1 MPAMSFPN
9 DYKLPPKG
17 RTTNS
22 FSLEDRMLQDLRF
35 GARVLL
41 KQRRFTAAAMLT
53 LAMGIGATTA
63 IFSVVDAVLL
73 RPLPFPEAERLVY
86 LREVNAAG
94 ATVSVAE
101 PNFADIEARSQSFAA
116 LGHTAGSFDLV
127 VTGGSEAVRTGIS
140 YASDRLFEVL
150 GVQPFAGRTFL
161 PEETKYGGPSAVVVS
176 YSFWQRL
183 LGGRA
188 DFDSVRLKIDGASC
202 AVVGVM
208 PPGFSFPGDTEV
220 WVTRGIE
227 PPSTSRTVHNFPVI
241 GRLLPGVPFEQA
253 RAELSGIG
261 AQLRQTYGSAM
272 DAVDFTLIPAQ
283 QHLTRNA
290 REGLLLFAGAVLLL
304 LLVACANVSNL
315 LLAQFIARQREFA
328 IRAALGASRWRL
340 ARQLI
345 FENLLVTLP
354 AAAFGALLARAGVPL
369 LLSLDQG
376 NLPRVNVISVDGRV
390 LLFSCTL
397 ALLIAVA
404 LGLLPALSL
413 TGQDSPSA
421 LRTTARGPRRSEFIR
436 SIRSGRM
443 NSLLRGRGG
452 INHRLRGVLT
462 TIQIGLTLVLLTG
475 AALLG
480 RSFLKLWNTDPGFT
494 SEGAVAMTLALPS
507 TITPEE
513 DEGLRQ
519 FYVQLLGRLE
529 QLPGVAAVGG
539 INALPLT
546 RMGATGTFLIDDNP
560 TLRGQA
566 AYRVASAGYFKAMGI
581 PLVRG
586 RVFDS
591 RDTVNSP
598 HVAVISQALA
608 DRYWP
613 NEDPLDKR
621 VQFGNMDTDKRL
633 LHIVGVVGNVRN
645 AGLDAEAGPTVYAYS
660 LQRPQWW
667 QVSRLS
673 IVLRANHP
681 QALIPGMR
689 EAVETLR
696 PDVPLSFRTL
706 EQVFSS
712 SLDKRRFSLVLFGI
726 FGVVTLLIAAIGLY
740 AVMSYTVTQRTHEIG
755 IRMALGAQKGNV
767 LRLVLAQG
775 MSLTM
780 AGVSL
785 GLVAAFALTRLMRSL
800 LVGVQ
805 ETDPLTFAATALLLM
820 LVALLASWIPARRAI
835 KTDPMVALREE

>member
-1 MPAMSFPN
+1 
-9 DYKLPPKG
+9 
-17 RTTNS
+17 
-22 FSLEDRMLQDLRF
+22 MLQDLRF
-35 GARVLL
+35 GARILL

-73 RPLPFPEAERLVY
+73 RSLPFTEPERLVY
-86 LREVNAAG
+86 LREVTAQG
-94 ATVSVAE
+94 STVSVAE
-101 PNFADIEARSQSFAA
+101 PNFADIEELSKSFTV
-116 LGHTAGSFDLV
+116 LGHTAGSFNIV
-127 VTGGSEAVRTGIS
+127 VTGGSEPVRTGIS
-140 YASDRLFEVL
+140 YASERLFEVL
-150 GVQPFAGRTFL
+150 GVQPVAGRTFL
-161 PEETKYGGPSAVVVS
+161 PEETKYGGPSAVVIS
-176 YSFWQRL
+176 YGFWQRF
-183 LGGRA
+183 LGGRP
-188 DFDSVRLKIDGASC
+188 DFDSVRLKVDGVGC

-241 GRLLPGVPFEQA
+241 GRLAPGVRIEQA
-253 RAELSGIG
+253 RAELSAIG
-261 AQLRQTYGSAM
+261 AQLRQTHGSAM
-272 DAVDFTLIPAQ
+272 DAVDFTVIPAQ

-290 REGLLLFAGAVLLL
+290 REGLLLFAGAVCLL

-315 LLAQFIARQREFA
+315 LLAQFIARRREFS
-328 IRAALGASRWRL
+328 IRAALGASQWRL
-340 ARQLI
+340 ARQLV

-354 AAAFGALLARAGVPL
+354 AAAFGSLLARVGVPL

-376 NLPRVNVISVDGRV
+376 NLPRVNFIAVDGRV
-390 LLFSCTL
+390 LLFSCAL

-404 LGLLPALSL
+404 LGLLPALSFAS
-413 TGQDSPSA
+413 QDSSGGPHR
-421 LRTTARGPRRSEFIR
+421 LRSGVFVG
-436 SIRSGRM
+436 SIRLKAM
-443 NSLLRGRGG
+443 NSFLRGRVG
-452 INHRLRGVLT
+452 INQRLRGVLT
-462 TIQIGLTLVLLTG
+462 AIQIALTLVLLTG

-480 RSFLKLWNTDPGFT
+480 RSFLKLWHTDPGFNT
-494 SEGAVAMTLALPS
+494 EGAVAMSLALPS

-519 FYVQLLGRLE
+519 FYVQLLERLE
-529 QLPGVAAVGG
+529 QLPGVVGVGG

-546 RMGATGTFLIDDNP
+546 RIGATGTFLIDDNP
-560 TLRGQA
+560 ALRGQA
-566 AYRVASAGYFKAMGI
+566 AYRVASAGYFKALGI

-586 RVFDS
+586 RFFDH

-598 HVAVISQALA
+598 HVAVISRTLA

-621 VQFGNMDTDKRL
+621 IQFGSMDTDKRL
-633 LHIVGVVGNVRN
+633 LHVVGVVGDVRN
-645 AGLDAEAGPTVYAYS
+645 AGLDAEPGPTVYAYS

-667 QVSRLS
+667 QVAHLS
-673 IVLRANHP
+673 IVVRASQP
-681 QALIPGMR
+681 QALIPAMR

-706 EQVFSS
+706 DQVFSS

-767 LRLVLAQG
+767 LRLVLMQG
-775 MSLTM
+775 MRLTL
-780 AGVSL
+780 AGVMV
-785 GLVAAFALTRLMRSL
+785 GLLAALALTRLMRSL

-805 ETDPLTFAATALLLM
+805 ETDPLTFGATTLVLI

-835 KTDPMVALREE
+835 KTDPMVALKEE